1 MKVVVVGAGLGGLAA
16 AAHLVGRGHEVTVVE
31 RSPQPGGRAG
41 VVTGQGY
48 VLDNGPTVLTM
59 PGLLEDTFA
68 AAGADMAD
76 FVTIRPVDPMYRAVY
91 ADGSELRLWH
101 DRDRMAAEIEA
112 FSGPDDAAGFE
123 RFCRWLTE
131 LYELEMPHFIDTN
144 FASPLDLA
152 RPLAPALRLVR
163 MGGFR
168 RLDRVVRSYFRDER
182 LRRIFSFQ
190 SMYAGLA
197 PYEALALYAVITYMD
212 TVEGVYAPEGGM
224 HRLAEGLAGAVEKAG
239 ARIRYGTPV
248 GRILRAGSGAV
259 TGVEMMDGD
268 DRERLPADAVV
279 CNADL
284 PVAYRQLLGGVE
296 APRAARRG
304 IYSPSCVLWVAGVR
318 GDPPAESQHH
328 NLHFGAD
335 WNGAF
340 RAVIEDGTLMPD
352 PSILV
357 TVPSRDDAGLAPAGS
372 SCLYVLE
379 PVPNLDGRVDWGRER
394 DRVQA
399 ALVERVAA
407 QGYPVDVEIE
417 RFYDPLDW
425 EAAGME
431 RGTPFSLAHT
441 FRQTGP
447 FRPANV
453 DRRVPG
459 LVFTGSGT
467 VPGVGV
473 PMVLISGRLA
483 ADRVDELATHGR
495 TDRSGRA
502 GR

>member
-16 AAHLVGRGHEVTVVE
+16 AAHLVGRGHDVTVVE
-31 RSPQPGGRAG
+31 QSTQPGGRAG
-41 VVTGQGY
+41 VVTGEGY

-59 PGLLEDTFA
+59 PGLLADTFA

-101 DRDRMAAEIEA
+101 DRSRMTAEIEA
-112 FSGPDDAAGFE
+112 LAGAEDAEGFE
-123 RFCRWLTE
+123 RFCRWLTR
-131 LYELEMPHFIDTN
+131 LYEVEMPHFIDTN
-144 FASPLDLA
+144 FDSPVDLI

-163 MGGFR
+163 LGGFR
-168 RLDRVVRSYFRDER
+168 RLERVVRSYFRDER

-197 PYEALALYAVITYMD
+197 PYEALALFAVITYMD
-212 TVEGVYAPEGGM
+212 AVEGVYAPEGGM
-224 HRLAEGLAGAVEKAG
+224 HRLAAGLANAVEKTG
-239 ARIRYGTPV
+239 AHIRYGAPV

-259 TGVEMMDGD
+259 TGVELVDGEE
-268 DRERLPADAVV
+268 RERVPADAVV
-279 CNADL
+279 CNADI
-284 PVAYRQLLGGVE
+284 PVAYRELLGGVE

-304 IYSPSCVLWVAGVR
+304 AYSPSCALWVAGVR
-318 GDPPAESQHH
+318 GEPPARSAHH
-328 NLHFGAD
+328 NLHFGTD
-335 WNGAF
+335 WAGAF
-340 RAVIEDGTLMPD
+340 RAVIDDGTLMPD
-352 PSILV
+352 PSVLV
-357 TVPSRDDAGLAPAGS
+357 TVPSRDDSGVAPEGS

-379 PVPNLDGRVDWGRER
+379 PTPNLDGRVDWVRER
-394 DRVQA
+394 ERVRA
-399 ALVERVAA
+399 ALVARIAGL
-407 QGYPVDVEIE
+407 GYPVDVEIE

-447 FRPANV
+447 FRPTNV

-483 ADRVDELATHGR
+483 ADRVDELAAT
-495 TDRSGRA
+495 GRA

>member
-1 MKVVVVGAGLGGLAA
+1 
-16 AAHLVGRGHEVTVVE
+16 
-31 RSPQPGGRAG
+31 
-41 VVTGQGY
+41 
-48 VLDNGPTVLTM
+48 
-59 PGLLEDTFA
+59 
-68 AAGADMAD
+68 
-76 FVTIRPVDPMYRAVY
+76 
-91 ADGSELRLWH
+91 
-101 DRDRMAAEIEA
+101 MAAEIEA

-123 RFCRWLTE
+123 RFCHWLTE

-144 FASPLDLA
+144 FDSPLDLA

-212 TVEGVYAPEGGM
+212 AVEGVYAPEGGM

-239 ARIRYGTPV
+239 ARIRYGAPV

-259 TGVEMMDGD
+259 TGVELVEGE
-268 DRERLPADAVV
+268 DRERLAADAVV

-304 IYSPSCVLWVAGVR
+304 TYSPSCVLWVAGVR
-318 GDPPAESQHH
+318 GDPPAGSEHH

-357 TVPSRDDAGLAPAGS
+357 TVPSRDDAGAGPGGFVVPVRAGTGAQPGRPGRLGAGAGS
-372 SCLYVLE
+372 
-379 PVPNLDGRVDWGRER
+379 
-394 DRVQA
+394 
-399 ALVERVAA
+399 
-407 QGYPVDVEIE
+407 
-417 RFYDPLDW
+417 
-425 EAAGME
+425 
-431 RGTPFSLAHT
+431 
-441 FRQTGP
+441 GP
-447 FRPANV
+447 
-453 DRRVPG
+453 
-459 LVFTGSGT
+459 
-467 VPGVGV
+467 
-473 PMVLISGRLA
+473 
-483 ADRVDELATHGR
+483 
-495 TDRSGRA
+495 GRA
-502 GR
+502 GRTGGGARAIPSMSSWSASMTRSTGRRPGWSGAHRSRWPTPSGRRGRSGRPTSTAASPASCSSGPAPCPGSGCRWC